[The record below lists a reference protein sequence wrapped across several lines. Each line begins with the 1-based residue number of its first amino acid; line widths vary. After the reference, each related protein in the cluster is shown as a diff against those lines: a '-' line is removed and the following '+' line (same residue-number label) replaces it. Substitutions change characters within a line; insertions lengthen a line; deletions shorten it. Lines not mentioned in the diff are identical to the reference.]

1 MSSPSL
7 KKWLNRLMNMK
18 MFENDVKMYGIQT
31 DWCPLK
37 PLPEFEN
44 DVKTYG
50 IQTMMTGNITNM
62 TFENDVKMHGIQT
75 QSGQ

>member
-1 MSSPSL
+1 MCQPILTIS
-7 KKWLNRLMNMK
+7 
-18 MFENDVKMYGIQT
+18 DVKTYGIQT
-31 DWCPLK
+31 SQEQYDALK
-37 PLPEFEN
+37 RFEN